1 MILQNF
7 VSNVH
12 TAPDYVCNNC
22 DWPVYV
28 HKMAGSDNLHVYC
41 PCGEVALGEGV
52 MEDFKAALIEG
63 RVTLEEV
70 F

>member
-41 PCGEVALGEGV
+41 PCGEW
-52 MEDFKAALIEG
+52 
-63 RVTLEEV
+63 
-70 F
+70 